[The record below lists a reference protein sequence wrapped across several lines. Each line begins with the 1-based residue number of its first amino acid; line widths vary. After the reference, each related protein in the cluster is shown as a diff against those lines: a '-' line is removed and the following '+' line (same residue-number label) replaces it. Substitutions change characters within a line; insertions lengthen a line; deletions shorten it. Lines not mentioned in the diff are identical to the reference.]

1 MKVEAST
8 GPVVRRAVGA
18 DVDDAG
24 ALAAEA
30 YVADGLLSGD
40 DEYAAELRDAHR
52 RAREAILLVAVVPRS
67 GGTGG
72 GAGTGDRTGGVVV
85 GTVTLAPYGSSY
97 AEVAEPGEL
106 EVRMLAVAPE
116 ARGRGV
122 AEELMTEALRFAVA
136 DGARRVALSTSD
148 AMRAAQRLYDR
159 LGFVEDPSRDWAHDG
174 IQVRVRTWTPPDAP
188 GALVEAATWP
198 PLRTHVTADGW
209 RVGESGGLTRRAN
222 SALPVTRPADV
233 EAALDEVERVYA
245 AAGLPSVVRVGPG
258 TGGDDVE
265 RALVAR
271 GYGVASD
278 TDVLVRTLDDL
289 PRPTAGRVDVRVASH
304 PDDAWLTTWLGVKSA
319 GADVGTARRI
329 LDGAPAV
336 YLTALDAGRPVAAIR
351 GAFAEDWVGLSCLVV
366 DPAARRRGL
375 GRTLTLRALDLA
387 RERGARRA
395 FLQVEAHNAA
405 AARLYARLGFAP
417 ADRYRYR
424 ELARADA

>member
-8 GPVVRRAVGA
+8 GPVVRRAVGT
-18 DVDDAG
+18 DVDGAG

-67 GGTGG
+67 GGTGEG
-72 GAGTGDRTGGVVV
+72 TGGVVV

-209 RVGESGGLTRRAN
+209 RVGASGGLTRRAN

-233 EAALDEVERVYA
+233 EAA
-245 AAGLPSVVRVGPG
+245 
-258 TGGDDVE
+258 
-265 RALVAR
+265 
-271 GYGVASD
+271 
-278 TDVLVRTLDDL
+278 
-289 PRPTAGRVDVRVASH
+289 
-304 PDDAWLTTWLGVKSA
+304 
-319 GADVGTARRI
+319 
-329 LDGAPAV
+329 
-336 YLTALDAGRPVAAIR
+336 
-351 GAFAEDWVGLSCLVV
+351 
-366 DPAARRRGL
+366 
-375 GRTLTLRALDLA
+375 
-387 RERGARRA
+387 
-395 FLQVEAHNAA
+395 
-405 AARLYARLGFAP
+405 
-417 ADRYRYR
+417 
-424 ELARADA
+424 